1 MRTETCECW
10 VRDIYR
16 WQYQVS
22 QRRVDSIRASGVALR
37 VVLRLA
43 VRESVDVAVLAP
55 PPSNNG
61 GDLASKET
69 VIVTS
74 CTAASNAAAY
84 EVGHGDL
91 DVMLVLSCEA
101 SSRTCSCQAIER

>member
-1 MRTETCECW
+1 M
-10 VRDIYR
+10 
-16 WQYQVS
+16 S

-55 PPSNNG
+55 PSNNG
-61 GDLASKET
+61 SGLAPSKET

-74 CTAASNAAAY
+74 CTAASNATAY
-84 EVGHGDL
+84 EVGHGDV
-91 DVMLVLSCEA
+91 DVVLVLSCEA
-101 SSRTCSCQAIER
+101 NSRACSCQALER